1 MYIYRFYIY
10 FFTIRFANNWFRAV
24 VKAVDQA
31 SNRVIVFF
39 VDYGATEIVLK
50 SDNRRKIIFQEV
62 PVQTFNGRLLN
73 AKIPDTLAKN
83 GDWPEAV
90 LDRVYELVVN
100 KVRNIH
106 IVSFSPLQVSVQH
119 NKCQGQSTNADD
131 LTDLLALLKLVDYE
145 SVMEKDD

>member
-1 MYIYRFYIY
+1 M
-10 FFTIRFANNWFRAV
+10 
-24 VKAVDQA
+24 KAVDQA

-50 SDNRRKIIFQEV
+50 SDIRKKIIFREV
-62 PVQTFNGRLLN
+62 PVQTFHGRLFN

-119 NKCQGQSTNADD
+119 SKCQGRSTNADD
-131 LTDLLALLKLVDYE
+131 LTDLLVFLKLVDYE
-145 SVMEKDD
+145 SVMEKVD